1 MPHVRSL
8 HNVAMKLTRRREEAE
23 DLVQE
28 TLLRG
33 YRFFDRYE
41 SGTNIRAWL
50 LTILRNLFVNRYRRA
65 RRGWQEVET
74 GGAEGRLET
83 LIERGAASAR
93 PETSPEQILVSGC
106 LDGEIERALADL
118 PGEYRM
124 VLTLSA
130 MEGLSYREIAAV
142 LECPIGTVMS
152 RLHRSRRMMQERLMS
167 YAQDRGLLDGPR
179 DEGPGVVSLSDA
191 RDSRRRR

>member
-33 YRFFDRYE
+33 YRFFHRYE
-41 SGTNIRAWL
+41 TGTNIRAWL

-65 RRGWQEVET
+65 RLGWQEVET
-74 GGAEGRLET
+74 GGTEGRLET
-83 LIERGAASAR
+83 LIERGAAGAR

-106 LDGEIERALADL
+106 LDAEIERALAEL

-124 VLTLSA
+124 VLTLAA
-130 MEGLSYREIAAV
+130 MEGLSYREIADV

-152 RLHRSRRMMQERLMS
+152 RLHRSRRMMQERLMT
-167 YAQDRGLLDGPR
+167 YAQERGLLDGPADR
-179 DEGPGVVSLSDA
+179 GPGVVRLSDA